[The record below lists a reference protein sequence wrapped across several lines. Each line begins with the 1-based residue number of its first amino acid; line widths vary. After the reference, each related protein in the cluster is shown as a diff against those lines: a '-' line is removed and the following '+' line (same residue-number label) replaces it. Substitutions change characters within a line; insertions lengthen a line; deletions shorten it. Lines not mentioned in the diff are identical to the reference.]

1 MYIKSS
7 SSNVEYIKAKNFRI
21 KNNYCLTHVDG
32 EKIKFT
38 EDLDFGI
45 KKDSINIYCKEKIC
59 LEKIEI
65 LTEDLQKTTA

>member
-7 SSNVEYIKAKNFRI
+7 SSNSKYIKAKNFRV
-21 KNNYCLTHVDG
+21 KNNYCLTHIYG

-38 EDLDFGI
+38 EDLNFGI
-45 KKDSINIYCKEKIC
+45 KRDSINIYCKEKIC

-65 LTEDLQKTTA
+65 LTEDLQKTMA

>member
-1 MYIKSS
+1 MLNISKQ
-7 SSNVEYIKAKNFRI
+7 RI
-21 KNNYCLTHVDG
+21 LELKNNYCLTHIDG

-45 KKDSINIYCKEKIC
+45 KRDLINIYCKEKIC
-59 LEKIEI
+59 LERIEI

>member
-1 MYIKSS
+1 MLNISKQ
-7 SSNVEYIKAKNFRI
+7 RI
-21 KNNYCLTHVDG
+21 LELKNNYCLTHIDG

-45 KKDSINIYCKEKIC
+45 KRDSINIYCKEKIC
-59 LEKIEI
+59 LESIEI

>member
-7 SSNVEYIKAKNFRI
+7 SSNSEYIKAKSFRV
-21 KNNYCLTHVDG
+21 KNNYCLTHIYG

-45 KKDSINIYCKEKIC
+45 KKDSIIIYCKEKIC
-59 LEKIEI
+59 LERIEI

>member
-1 MYIKSS
+1 MLNISKQ
-7 SSNVEYIKAKNFRI
+7 RI
-21 KNNYCLTHVDG
+21 LELKNNYCLAHIDG

-45 KKDSINIYCKEKIC
+45 KRDSINIYCKEKIC
-59 LEKIEI
+59 LERIEI

>member
-1 MYIKSS
+1 MLNISKQ
-7 SSNVEYIKAKNFRI
+7 RI
-21 KNNYCLTHVDG
+21 LELKNNYCLTHIDG

-45 KKDSINIYCKEKIC
+45 KRDSINIYCKEKIC
-59 LEKIEI
+59 LERIET